1 MKKSVTFLFVFILML
16 KAATGQRR
24 FELADYARLSNLSE
38 SQISP
43 DGNSVLLV
51 ISTPDYAKNI
61 FDTRLVRVDVKS
73 RSMMVLVKGKGS
85 ISHPRW
91 SPDGKHIA
99 FLAKD
104 TSDKKSMYQIYLL
117 DRMNDAISPITNL
130 PNGVQQ
136 FTWAP
141 NSMDIALVTVN
152 ESTKKK
158 EIEKGYTA
166 FEVGN
171 NDMFLSAEPLSAH
184 IWMLNRQTMKVQRL
198 TTGTWTLPQLIPP
211 APPASPLSFSPD
223 GKELLFI
230 KVRSPYSGE
239 SPHRAIFKYNFSD
252 SSIVPVTGRESHES
266 YPAFSPDGNKIAYWY
281 KKNGNSEDIN
291 QVWVA
296 DRAGSNSEC
305 ISSKLD
311 RDLYRS
317 VWLPDGKSLLVGGHN
332 DNKTSIWKLDLDGKY
347 FPCDLNTVCPAW
359 SFWVDISVSLKGSF
373 VFIGSEPNR
382 PAELYYMESSDAKPV
397 RLTDINNEVASR
409 NMGKTVTLRWK
420 TEGWDHSGILTY
432 PVDHDPLKKYPMVLI
447 IHGGPAAASVEQ
459 FSRLTQIF
467 ANKGYFVFEPNYRG
481 SDNQGSKYKLAIV
494 ADAAP
499 GPGRDI
505 EDGVNMV
512 KRMGMVDTNR
522 IGVSGWSYGGFMTV
536 WMLGHYRGWAAAMA
550 GAAVTDLADQYN
562 LSDYSV
568 NRANAM
574 GGSPW
579 VGDNMKRYIEQSPIT
594 NAPMIKTPTLILAN
608 TGDQRVPVNQS
619 YKLYHALKD
628 NGTETRFIAWPV
640 KAHNATDPITQME
653 RDRYWLE
660 WMDKFLQ

>member
-1 MKKSVTFLFVFILML
+1 MKSILALVFLFSSIVKSSI
-16 KAATGQRR
+16 GQQR
-24 FELADYARLSNLSE
+24 FELADYSGISNLSE
-38 SQISP
+38 PQISP
-43 DGNSVLLV
+43 DGKSVLMV
-51 ISTPDYAKNI
+51 ISTPDYEKNV
-61 FDTRLVRVDVKS
+61 FESRLVRVDVKS
-73 RSMMVLVKGKGS
+73 KSTTILVKGKAS
-85 ISHPRW
+85 IIHPRW

-104 TSDKKSMYQIYLL
+104 TSDKKSMHQLYLL
-117 DRMNDAISPITNL
+117 DRMNDAVSAITGMT
-130 PNGVQQ
+130 NGVQQ

-141 NSMDIALVTVN
+141 NSSDIAFVTAD
-152 ESTKKK
+152 ESPRKK
-158 EIEKGYTA
+158 EIERGFTA

-171 NDMFLSAEPLSAH
+171 NDMFLTAEPVSAH
-184 IWMLNRQTMKVQRL
+184 IWMISRQTRKPERL
-198 TTGTWTLPQLIPP
+198 TRGSWTLPQLIPP
-211 APPASPLSFSPD
+211 APPTSPLSFSPD

-230 KVRSPYSGE
+230 KTRSPYSGE
-239 SPHRAIFKYNFSD
+239 SPYRSVHKFDFSD
-252 SSIVPVTGRESHES
+252 SSILPLTGRESLES
-266 YPAFSPDGNKIAYWY
+266 HPAFSPDGSKVAYWY
-281 KKNGNSEDIN
+281 KKDGNSEDIN
-291 QVWVA
+291 QVWIA
-296 DRAGSNSEC
+296 DSNGKNSRC
-305 ISSKLD
+305 ISSNLD

-332 DNKTSIWKLDLDGKY
+332 DNKTSVWRLDLSGK
-347 FPCDLNTVCPAW
+347 FVPCDLGSVCPAW
-359 SFWVDISVSLKGSF
+359 SFWMDINISGNGSF
-373 VFIGSEPNR
+373 VFIGSEPDH
-382 PAELYYMESSDAKPV
+382 PAELYYMESVDAKPV
-397 RLTDINNEVASR
+397 RLTDIHSMVASR
-409 NMGKTVTLRWK
+409 TMGRTVTLRWK
-420 TEGWDHSGILTY
+420 TDGWDHSGILTY
-432 PVDHDPLKKYPMVLI
+432 PVNHDPSKRYPMVLI

-459 FSRLTQIF
+459 FSRLTQVF

-505 EDGVNMV
+505 MDGVNMI
-512 KRMGMVDTNR
+512 KRMGLVDTSR

-536 WMLGHYRGWAAAMA
+536 WLAGHYQGWTAAMA

-594 NAPMIKTPTLILAN
+594 NAPKIKAPTLILAN

-619 YKLYHALKD
+619 YKLFHALKD
-628 NGTETRFIAWPV
+628 NGVETRFIAWPV

-660 WMDKFLQ
+660 WMEKFLK